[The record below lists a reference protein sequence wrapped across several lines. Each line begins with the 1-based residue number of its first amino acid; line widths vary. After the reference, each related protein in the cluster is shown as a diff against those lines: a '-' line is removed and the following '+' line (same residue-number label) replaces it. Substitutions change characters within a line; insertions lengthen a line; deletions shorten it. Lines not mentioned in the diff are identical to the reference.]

1 MIIKY
6 SQIIENNSSFSTSI
20 YSEIKFDSYSLLPSF
35 FYRDM
40 EEIDFGEEA
49 ESFNYLD
56 ESKTYFIRAGA
67 ISGGTKSSE
76 KIETRLQLK
85 PIFDSNTCL
94 PLRTSIQKQNN
105 LKKYDLIISKDS
117 NVGATA
123 LLNKDLPNHMLCA
136 ALIRLPVNNPFYI
149 SAILKHKNYRPFIKK
164 LFARGVSMNHGKDFY
179 LRLEIPNVRR
189 HVKKNIENLNKQIFD
204 LENLIENQGI
214 EISELIESHI
224 IDNQHNKIKNF
235 NSTFNTVKKR
245 QSRLDACVYS
255 KEFEEINALLKNYK
269 NGFNYIDE
277 KKIKGGRT
285 PKKERIIKKNLSIG
299 PLWVI
304 YDYFDDL
311 WHADLSVRIKST
323 SEDLSKTNNINE
335 ECILINNRTSRGKK
349 GEYVGKAIRY
359 DFGRYK
365 EGHYHQGIYKIF
377 NYSNIDLDVMFAFFN
392 SDLIRRY
399 CGKVSVGTKMKEIK
413 IDHVIGI
420 PIPKFT
426 DEFKDLI
433 NKKLRSKNGILSNI
447 YKLEDAREEL
457 EDFISNNINS
467 L

>member
-224 IDNQHNKIKNF
+224 IDNQHNKIKNI
-235 NSTFNTVKKR
+235 NSTFNTVKKDN
-245 QSRLDACVYS
+245 QDWMHA
-255 KEFEEINALLKNYK
+255 FIQ
-269 NGFNYIDE
+269 
-277 KKIKGGRT
+277 
-285 PKKERIIKKNLSIG
+285 KNL
-299 PLWVI
+299 
-304 YDYFDDL
+304 
-311 WHADLSVRIKST
+311 
-323 SEDLSKTNNINE
+323 
-335 ECILINNRTSRGKK
+335 
-349 GEYVGKAIRY
+349 
-359 DFGRYK
+359 
-365 EGHYHQGIYKIF
+365 
-377 NYSNIDLDVMFAFFN
+377 
-392 SDLIRRY
+392 
-399 CGKVSVGTKMKEIK
+399 
-413 IDHVIGI
+413 
-420 PIPKFT
+420 
-426 DEFKDLI
+426 
-433 NKKLRSKNGILSNI
+433 KKLTLC
-447 YKLEDAREEL
+447 
-457 EDFISNNINS
+457 
-467 L
+467 